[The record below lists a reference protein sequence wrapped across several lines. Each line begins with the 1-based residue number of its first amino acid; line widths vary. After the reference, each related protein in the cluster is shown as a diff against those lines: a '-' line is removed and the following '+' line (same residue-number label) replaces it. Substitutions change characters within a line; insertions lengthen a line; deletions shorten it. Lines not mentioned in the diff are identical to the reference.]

1 MDKALKLYL
10 KAAEAAGNR
19 DLVKRIL
26 ALREEESNE
35 IINENENSDNLDRE
49 PEIRYNKKRLYKQ
62 ISKREYAVI
71 SSRIMED
78 NSKLM
83 ARNQEL
89 PRYGKARSFD
99 YFYVYENFAPGYFGV
114 LKQIKITDTNREYIA
129 SIEAKIGENNGEQT
143 IGSTSELNRVLE
155 ILKTRTRGNRS
166 NNALDSEG
174 RADSVNGGVS
184 LGKSASDG
192 IGYSQKGGRD
202 SGNAINETKYSRK
215 TDQER
220 STLTKGEAQKQK
232 ANYESDKVYTKA
244 EISKMVE
251 SLSGLSSIPKRF
263 RTEIVNDIWT
273 AFNSRYSPEQRERHA
288 SFLADKIFARV
299 MQESGDA
306 FDNTSQEDLY
316 AMEREIHKALK
327 KIAREGGSPS
337 TRSKLEAEFNTSEAG
352 YWKNVSTKLSSRN
365 RGRFSGTKIKPEGSP
380 IPNRLQIQAFAGS
393 PLGRAPASAG
403 ERVVWNIIGFP
414 LAKA

>member
-1 MDKALKLYL
+1 MISPKATAYFGIIDVSTLEKIKNSIPNLPKELEGKLFKEGKQYSV
-10 KAAEAAGNR
+10 AATLDSIR
-19 DLVKRIL
+19 HLVDEKSL
-26 ALREEESNE
+26 TREDV
-35 IINENENSDNLDRE
+35 IDYLDRFADTILE
-49 PEIRYNKKRLYKQ
+49 FDSVVFNYYEKGNNKLSGLLFKKTFVDGTLVSFDIVSHKKRSIVLQTLYMDNADYQKKKDAETLLMQ
-62 ISKREYAVI
+62 NAHSNTSKTQVGQP
-71 SSRIMED
+71 SN
-78 NSKLM
+78 NS
-83 ARNQEL
+83 
-89 PRYGKARSFD
+89 
-99 YFYVYENFAPGYFGV
+99 
-114 LKQIKITDTNREYIA
+114 ITDFTEKVN
-129 SIEAKIGENNGEQT
+129 
-143 IGSTSELNRVLE
+143 SE
-155 ILKTRTRGNRS
+155 IKF
-166 NNALDSEG
+166 
-174 RADSVNGGVS
+174 
-184 LGKSASDG
+184 
-192 IGYSQKGGRD
+192 
-202 SGNAINETKYSRK
+202 SRK
-215 TDQER
+215 PDQDR

-263 RTEIVNDIWT
+263 RTEIVNDIWA

-352 YWKNVSTKLSSRN
+352 YCKNVSTKLSSRN

-393 PLGRAPASAG
+393 PLGRAPASSG